1 MALPVDP
8 NKMKKVADEVL
19 EEIESNIV
27 VNIYVDSTANKKMVN
42 SISAHFNL
50 ASDAVTLNFI
60 GLEQKKLHM
69 DLEPDFAI
77 VLAGQDK
84 YSVLVYEAL
93 QVKDVP
99 TLIVSLDPH
108 YIIDAANSNKI
119 AVRKADVICPTYS
132 TYT

>member
-19 EEIESNIV
+19 EEIESNIS
-27 VNIYVDSTANKKMVN
+27 VNIYVDSTANKKMVD
-42 SISAHFNL
+42 SISAHFNT

-60 GLEQKKLHM
+60 GLEQKKLYM

-99 TLIVSLDPH
+99 ALIVSLDPH
-108 YIIDAANSNKI
+108 YIIDAANSNKVP
-119 AVRKADVICPTYS
+119 VRKSDVICPTYS

>member
-8 NKMKKVADEVL
+8 KKNKKVAKDVL
-19 EEIESNIV
+19 EEIESSIV
-27 VNIYVDSTANKKMVN
+27 VNIYVDSTANEKMVD
-42 SISAHFNL
+42 SISAYFNT

-69 DLEPDFAI
+69 DLEPDFAM

-99 TLIVSLDPH
+99 ALIVSLDPH
-108 YIIDAANSNKI
+108 YIIEAANSNNV
-119 AVRKADVICPTYS
+119 AVRKSDVICPTYN